1 MIFLEVLKI
10 AINGGFGYFLVVWL
24 FWLLFGIFFIVV
36 LVRDLKMTLWPN
48 VHQKI
53 L

>member
-10 AINGGFGYFLVVWL
+10 AINGGLGYFLVVWL
-24 FWLLFGIFFIVV
+24 FWLLFGIFFNVV
-36 LVRDLKMTLWPN
+36 FVHDLKKTLWPN